1 MPCES
6 DTKKGSPTVDSI
18 KLKRPVAIKA
28 IVTEKFKTEATKEI
42 QQALQNFDLALQQLE
57 FQGKRAMSDLD
68 KNPDI
73 PNKEQARAGL
83 QNQIDQQRAQINGQ
97 KSELLQRLNMIS
109 QLEMESEF
117 LQATVDNFVE
127 VKVGDNLYEKLSN
140 TEVIVKDGVVIEIR
154 GQE

>member
-1 MPCES
+1 M
-6 DTKKGSPTVDSI
+6 DSI

-57 FQGKRAMSDLD
+57 FQGKRAMTDLD

-73 PNKEQARAGL
+73 PNKDQARAGL
-83 QNQIDQQRAQINGQ
+83 QNQIDQQRGQINSQ

-109 QLEMESEF
+109 QLEMDSEF